1 MPTNANEQT
10 HLVQASDVLR
20 SSTKLTPPSF
30 VVATSFTHELW
41 LLFLRCALIS
51 LQILSQLGVIV
62 VAIIFVGQ
70 LPNSVM
76 VLAGVGFSRTFVN
89 VTGTGMSWGF
99 TTSLF
104 TLLPQSIGA
113 GHINHAAIHIQR
125 AFYIVTIVSALLS
138 ISQFYAGEIM
148 VAIGQPAEL
157 KPIVET
163 YCRLLIPYIFICS
176 YDAILVRLIQALDM
190 NISLAI
196 CAVLMFASCP
206 LITWFLMYYLDYGWQ
221 GTAIAQ
227 SVVML
232 LFFFIM
238 LVLLIYKGYGFI
250 FIPLP
255 FTTVWSLKGIY
266 NYLALALPGLCQ
278 NMFEF
283 IIQEAAIVL
292 SGYVASPTT
301 ALSAT
306 VILNNLF
313 LVVISFSLATCSA
326 TNIRVGKYI
335 GKGSIIYAKRAAV
348 GGLMI
353 AALIMSIGSLVL
365 MCGVHVL
372 PRIYTD
378 NVDTIRLTSKIMWIL
393 VVFSCGCLML
403 QTLGGIYRGLGLQK
417 IAAIVVSVSYTLIAL
432 PCSIVLLFSFDM
444 RRDLVYGTAII
455 WGGLAF
461 GNVLG
466 AIVEIIYLWCFG
478 DWKAAVRHANMRIKH
493 TIKEYQST
501 KRFIS
506 VDR

>member
-1 MPTNANEQT
+1 MVVIPSMRTDLSSNSITIRSDRGGNYICWSITKQCYGSSRCRIFTNLCQCYRHWHVLGIHHQFIYSSATIHRCWTYQPRSNT
-10 HLVQASDVLR
+10 HSKSILYRNDRIR
-20 SSTKLTPPSF
+20 SSF
-30 VVATSFTHELW
+30 
-41 LLFLRCALIS
+41 RIS
-51 LQILSQLGVIV
+51 
-62 VAIIFVGQ
+62 II
-70 LPNSVM
+70 
-76 VLAGVGFSRTFVN
+76 R
-89 VTGTGMSWGF
+89 
-99 TTSLF
+99 
-104 TLLPQSIGA
+104 SI
-113 GHINHAAIHIQR
+113 
-125 AFYIVTIVSALLS
+125 T
-138 ISQFYAGEIM
+138 GEIM